1 MRRLSAVVLVI
12 VAALTI
18 SACAGGV
25 AESQESVAASDARD
39 ESRSV
44 EAQVDGGRAAPST
57 EEHSTDTADDRS
69 ESEPQDLRAAFVPV
83 GTVVDNQGAVEVAV
97 TLVESEWQENGKLVF
112 QVVMNT
118 HSVDLS
124 MDLAMLANLQS
135 DNGLSL
141 EAEAWSGSSGHHVVG
156 YLDFGIPD
164 QEVIRAMEE
173 ARRWSLTLRE
183 IDAPERVFA
192 WYLGAAE

>member
-1 MRRLSAVVLVI
+1 MIGMRAAVVVLM
-12 VAALTI
+12 ASLAL

-25 AESQESVAASDARD
+25 AAQEVPEGAIETRAAPPTPTVQADRD
-39 ESRSV
+39 PP
-44 EAQVDGGRAAPST
+44 APST
-57 EEHSTDTADDRS
+57 EETPTDLADERS
-69 ESEPQDLRAAFVPV
+69 ESEPRDMRAAFLPV
-83 GTVVDNQGAVEVAV
+83 GTVVDKQGAVEVAV
-97 TLVESEWQENGKLVF
+97 TLVESEWQDSGKLVF

-141 EAEAWSGSSGHHVVG
+141 QAESWSGGGGHHVVG

-164 QEVIRAMEE
+164 QEVIQAME
-173 ARRWSLTLRE
+173 AAGRWSLTLRE